1 MLAKRQVFACKKLV
15 AGVSVGLV
23 LQFGVYVGK
32 TPSFAGKNLRLGH
45 LGGINLKLG
54 SMLAKRCLGK
64 GVGGG
69 CVLSLDLYE

>member
-1 MLAKRQVFACKKLV
+1 MAWRFGGVGSTIWGLCWQNAKFLR
-15 AGVSVGLV
+15 
-23 LQFGVYVGK
+23 
-32 TPSFAGKNLRLGH
+32 GKNLRLGH